1 MPPLATLLGREGH
14 VVPQVVEAE
23 FVVSPVGD
31 VGGIGGP
38 FLGPVVD
45 VGDNQADRQ
54 AEPAVDLPHPLAVPS
69 SQVVVHCAQVH
80 STTSESVQI
89 GGKCGHQGLPLAGT
103 HLGDPS
109 QVEGDPAHH
118 LDVVMALAENP
129 LCRLSDHRERLDK
142 EVVEFLAVF

>member
-1 MPPLATLLGREGH
+1 M
-14 VVPQVVEAE
+14 
-23 FVVSPVGD
+23 
-31 VGGIGGP
+31 
-38 FLGPVVD
+38 
-45 VGDNQADRQ
+45 
-54 AEPAVDLPHPLAVPS
+54 DLPHPLAVPS

-129 LCRLSDHRERLDK
+129 LCGLSDHRERLDK
-142 EVVEFLAVF
+142 KVVEFLTVFYSLAELSGTPLQLLVGESCELRFQGVDVGNQGLKGLDLLSLTAAQHAR